1 MVEDDSLR
9 SEIAAVVVRSLP
21 WRTTETF
28 LLSTRNV
35 LRDTLNTPDA
45 YKAMDAMLA
54 VSTQESEI
62 DAFWLHEVM
71 GWLPFSKRDA
81 FWCGYLKLGYEG
93 NNIVRRIIEAAKD
106 IDLQKVDSST
116 AERWCVVLLWFSAA
130 ADRRVKDHATRAAIA
145 ILRFHSK
152 LLPKLVGLFLTTD
165 DDEVRERALLVA
177 YGVLIHSRVQAVLT
191 EIAEGLLNAYAVH
204 PEDFQ
209 NAIIR
214 DHIRCIAELAAHV
227 DCLDKRF
234 DPTLPN
240 QRNSK
245 TPRPEPPAVSDE
257 EAWKDKNDHGVRL
270 VARSC
275 LHDDFNHYSINCLSG
290 WNHEM
295 AKLPIGRW

>member
-1 MVEDDSLR
+1 M
-9 SEIAAVVVRSLP
+9 
-21 WRTTETF
+21 
-28 LLSTRNV
+28 
-35 LRDTLNTPDA
+35 
-45 YKAMDAMLA
+45 
-54 VSTQESEI
+54 
-62 DAFWLHEVM
+62 
-71 GWLPFSKRDA
+71 
-81 FWCGYLKLGYEG
+81 
-93 NNIVRRIIEAAKD
+93 
-106 IDLQKVDSST
+106 
-116 AERWCVVLLWFSAA
+116 
-130 ADRRVKDHATRAAIA
+130 KDHATRAAIA

-257 EAWKDKNDHGVRL
+257 EAWKDEKDHGVRL

-295 AKLPIGRW
+295 AKLPIGRWIVKRILDDFGYRGSKCSGYDSSVTRETGGGREKPAWAERIGKKYQWIAMYQLHPGCTTALTGRRTHSNGRRVGSLSF